1 MATKQSRTQ
10 IERFLKQVESAAKRL
25 RADVRS
31 RTGAATVQ
39 KRLRK
44 TAADLDRQTKVLRG
58 RVGRYVEHLGQEIKG
73 TAKKRRTARG
83 TSARRRK
90 K

>member
-1 MATKQSRTQ
+1 MATKQHQTQ
-10 IERFLKQVESAAKRL
+10 IERFLKQVESAARRL
-25 RADVRS
+25 RADVRN

-58 RVGRYVEHLGQEIKG
+58 RVGRYVEHLAQGIKG
-73 TAKKRRTARG
+73 ASKKRMTTRR
-83 TSARRRK
+83 SAASRRK